1 MRARE
6 IAQND
11 ERVKAQNLDSTWP
24 ILITYHKV
32 PTYFVVLKNDVLSQ
46 KIVLINVED
55 GTLVAMGDTLETAKQ
70 EYELLLVSRGNISS
84 GNEKKETVIV
94 SKIRDLGNKIQFM
107 VKEHQNVYFEVDVNL
122 SLDARFLQVGD
133 KINITYKENLG
144 YNLVLLLEKINE

>member
-1 MRARE
+1 M
-6 IAQND
+6 
-11 ERVKAQNLDSTWP
+11 
-24 ILITYHKV
+24 
-32 PTYFVVLKNDVLSQ
+32 
-46 KIVLINVED
+46 
-55 GTLVAMGDTLETAKQ
+55 
-70 EYELLLVSRGNISS
+70 SRGNISS

-94 SKIRDLGNKIQFM
+94 SRIRDLGNKIQFM